1 MTDRAKDLQRAEN
14 TQRVARYR
22 ARKAGLLPPVP
33 RCSCCGHQARTDR
46 WGGLCA
52 LCARVQGV
60 NGRGTPQPLRL
71 AAEAVLRELRRPGGQ
86 P

>member
-1 MTDRAKDLQRAEN
+1 MTDRAKDLRRAEN

-22 ARKAGLLPPVP
+22 ARKAGLLSPVP

-52 LCARVQGV
+52 LCARVQ
-60 NGRGTPQPLRL
+60 PLRI
-71 AAEAVLRELRRPGGQ
+71 AAEAVLRELLEQEGQ
-86 P
+86 PHA